1 MVNVTIIDT
10 MKTKELDNGKFM
22 TTHKA
27 QDLEAKQY
35 TFNFF
40 GQPLK
45 KGIQVELVKQ
55 GLYWNFVKIIED
67 EEVIPTANDYIIKEQ
82 DKYLYGMAG
91 NIAYDFYKDTGK
103 MPIGLTRTEV
113 KKNIKEVFE
122 TLKESRKECLGY

>member
-45 KGIQVELVKQ
+45 KGTEVELIKQ

-67 EEVIPTANDYIIKEQ
+67 EETKENIPTADNYMLSQ
-82 DKYLYGMAG
+82 DDKILFGQCI
-91 NIAYDFYKDTGK
+91 NIVWERYKQQAINNK
-103 MPIGLTRTEV
+103 KQIGED
-113 KKNIKEVFE
+113 IKEVFE
-122 TLKESRKECLGY
+122 INKKVRKECLGY